1 MKNLKSLFCFSFI
14 FIILITF
21 VSCKGKTINEDAD
34 IESIFPEESSLV
46 FVIDTH
52 DRNQL
57 NNLNPF
63 KDFFEENSEEKL
75 EIFEHLFRY
84 HFLAKINTFSYQEEL
99 KTILEEPFRM
109 GIAITKDSLED
120 NLNKKNNQKTAD
132 AIEDIN
138 EKYSLREEPSVLIP
152 ERTVEKKYIIQKE
165 INISTEELPS
175 LMEDFLYF
183 AIKSKKADEIFNLLT
198 DFLTKDESFYFEEK
212 KDIKYWR
219 STKKEGA
226 IVQYGEIIFVTGT
239 DKGVEEAIN
248 RLKEKT
254 VFFERD
260 FSINSLVY
268 FYIKDI
274 SHLAEDTND
283 FNSLFFSK
291 FSPPAWFYIIFEDSG
306 IRVKNFSNTK
316 SNYYSNITTTFADY
330 DFDLASRV
338 YGDKVFFYIENV
350 NFFNEIEGEFFDSI
364 VLESGLKDFF
374 DDDGYGPIT
383 KNLLS
388 SPFAFSVSA
397 LGEVLPTIG
406 FYLLLG
412 EEKANDAQKIVN
424 VFDEYIGEIVDEFDK
439 IMELENLDLKM
450 LKKEKIPLRGAV
462 LNKIS
467 FNIDN
472 YLENHGDFFG
482 IKENL
487 FQREEVSIYYG
498 LTHDNVF
505 ILFFGEKFEKTY
517 GKNVLSE
524 NPNFIKV
531 FKNMPKAETSL
542 TYFNFVLFS
551 DFLEKTLKV
560 VDQNLGA
567 QGYITNRYESFFK
580 PVMAPLKFFVDIS
593 KNPKTDGHTE
603 YFLAIE

>member
-75 EIFEHLFRY
+75 EIFEHLFPY

-138 EKYSLREEPSVLIP
+138 EKYSLREEPSVLAP
-152 ERTVEKKYIIQKE
+152 SVTVEKKYIIQKE

-260 FSINSLVY
+260 LSINSLAY